1 MGGKKVI
8 LAGATGMVG
17 GCALRVCLDDPGVS
31 RVTVIGRR
39 STGVEH
45 AKVHEVLHDDFMDFT
60 AIADALE
67 GHDAALYCIGVYTG
81 TVPDDEFGKITVN
94 YTLSFAGTL
103 FEKSPQAS
111 FCFLSGQGADQT
123 GRSRMAFTRY
133 KGRPRRH
140 CLRSVFPVRTS
151 SGPGTSIP

>member
-45 AKVHEVLHDDFMDFT
+45 AKWHAAQHTRQLILFLEKMGVTPDNPVTDDDL
-60 AIADALE
+60 AGLP
-67 GHDAALYCIGVYTG
+67 LPRGVW
-81 TVPDDEFGKITVN
+81 D
-94 YTLSFAGTL
+94 
-103 FEKSPQAS
+103 
-111 FCFLSGQGADQT
+111 
-123 GRSRMAFTRY
+123 
-133 KGRPRRH
+133 
-140 CLRSVFPVRTS
+140 
-151 SGPGTSIP
+151 